1 MAAEANRAS
10 AGLSCR
16 GQRRGQRL
24 ALVAG
29 LGFAVLFAG
38 PSVLA
43 QDGPRSLF
51 PEGDSSRSERR
62 APDSDRS
69 GDSWSLPDSSDG
81 YGAEPGDAPAQE
93 RSERDGFG
101 NENSWRSPDRSS
113 QPRGSAEGQTRLRGG
128 ILVDE
133 LDDRFPE
140 TLGPL
145 AAGNGGL
152 GLDLWQ
158 GSQRGDIIEL
168 LREQPR
174 GQRNPAARDLMRR
187 LLLSSA
193 RPPRED
199 DSSDNQP
206 DLLDARAQLLMA
218 LGEYDNL
225 VNLLVQIPG
234 LEKAPEL
241 AQLQVEAALLADE
254 PEAVCP
260 MVRRAL
266 SLHRSRAFWPKAQI
280 YCQIRN
286 GEESAAGIGIG
297 LQREVGNSDRDFL
310 NLADAALG
318 VGEVPRLSE
327 PSALDLALLRW
338 MEAGE
343 ALVPEDLAPSL
354 MAGGVMLQGLEAGQR
369 QRLAEEAA
377 RRGVLPLRL
386 LREAYAASSSQD
398 EGGGDPLRQ
407 ANQAEGAEARAL
419 YYQALRRAS
428 TPETRGEALQAL
440 MDSARQADLEPQI
453 AEIALPVL
461 EQMDPEPAVA
471 WLAPTAVRVA
481 LLTGHFER
489 ARAWMEVVR
498 RTGSG
503 SEAQAGLVELWPLFR
518 LAGLDGPDPGMTGTD
533 WAEARVSRGAGRE
546 GTRALLQVYER
557 AQEAVSGRGG
567 LESASARLRRAVQED
582 RRGEGLL
589 LSLQVFGQGRMT
601 DISTRPLTEALAA
614 LSQLGFSRE
623 ARQLAMDALVTR
635 GL

>member
-1 MAAEANRAS
+1 M
-10 AGLSCR
+10 
-16 GQRRGQRL
+16 
-24 ALVAG
+24 
-29 LGFAVLFAG
+29 
-38 PSVLA
+38 
-43 QDGPRSLF
+43 
-51 PEGDSSRSERR
+51 
-62 APDSDRS
+62 
-69 GDSWSLPDSSDG
+69 
-81 YGAEPGDAPAQE
+81 PAQG
-93 RSERDGFG
+93 RGERDGFG
-101 NENSWRSPDRSS
+101 NENSWRSPDRSP
-113 QPRGSAEGQTRLRGG
+113 QPSGSAEGQTRLRGG

-133 LDDRFPE
+133 LNDRLPE

-158 GSQRGDIIEL
+158 GSQRRDIIEL

-174 GQRNPAARDLMRR
+174 GQRNPAARDLIRR

-193 RPPRED
+193 RPPREGE
-199 DSSDNQP
+199 SSDQP
-206 DLLDARAQLLMA
+206 ELLDARAQLLMA

-254 PEAVCP
+254 PEAACP

-266 SLHRSRAFWPKAQI
+266 SLHRSRTFWPKAQI

-297 LQREVGNSDRDFL
+297 LQREVGSSDRGFL

-318 VGEVPRLSE
+318 VGDVPRLSE

-338 MEAGE
+338 MGAGE

-354 MAGGVMLQGLEAGQR
+354 MAGGVLLQGLEADQR

-386 LREAYAASSSQD
+386 LREAYAASSLRD
-398 EGGGDPLRQ
+398 DGGGDPLRQ
-407 ANQAEGAEARAL
+407 ASQAEGPEARAL

-428 TPETRGEALQAL
+428 TPEARGEALQAL
-440 MDSARQADLEPQI
+440 MDSARQVDLEPQI

-498 RTGSG
+498 RTGNG
-503 SEAQAGLVELWPLFR
+503 SEAQASLVELWPLLR
-518 LAGLDGPDPGMTGTD
+518 LAGLEGLDPGMTGTD
-533 WAEARVSRGAGRE
+533 WAETRVSRGAGRE
-546 GTRALLQVYER
+546 GTRALLQFYER

-567 LESASARLRRAVQED
+567 LENASARLRRAVQED

-589 LSLQVFGQGRMT
+589 LSLRVFGQGRMT
-601 DISTRPLTEALAA
+601 DISTRSLSEALAA
-614 LSQLGFSRE
+614 LNQLGFSRE